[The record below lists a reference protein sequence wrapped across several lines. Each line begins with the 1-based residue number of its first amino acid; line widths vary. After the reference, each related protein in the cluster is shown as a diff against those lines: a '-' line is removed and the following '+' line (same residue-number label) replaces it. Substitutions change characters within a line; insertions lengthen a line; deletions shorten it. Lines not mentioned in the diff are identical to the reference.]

1 MSEYFSNFPRILY
14 DIKGINSTNPDYTVA
29 VNIMVKNKIKTAIND
44 DITLYFPYDIEED
57 DRPDIV
63 SYKFYG
69 DTKYTWLIFLVNGML
84 DPYWDWPLSYQNFR
98 GFIINKYGSVEKAKS
113 IVKKYL
119 WTAREE
125 VTKSKIQE
133 RIDAHKVEVDY
144 ATYIDTD
151 TDARETLS
159 AYDWEK
165 EENEDKRV
173 IQLIDPLFASEL
185 LEEARGAYR

>member
-14 DIKGINSTNPDYTVA
+14 DIKGINSTNPNYTVA
-29 VNIMVKNKIKTAIND
+29 VNIMVKSKIRTAIND

-69 DTKYTWLIFLVNGML
+69 DIKYTWLIFLVNDML

-125 VTKSKIQE
+125 VTASKIQE
-133 RIDAHKVEVDY
+133 PINAHKVEIDY

-151 TDARETLS
+151 TDAREIRS